1 MRGVVTVGGFSG
13 AFEELEASPREG
25 GSILEDQP
33 GEGMRKGVT
42 VKGGISGIVPINYL
56 LIFVLMPFFLFV
68 KKLCFGVGACSHS
81 RCV

>member
-1 MRGVVTVGGFSG
+1 MPGKIGTCCHKDEGYSEVLKVRGMVTVGGFSG

-42 VKGGISGIVPINYL
+42 VKGGISGIIPINY
-56 LIFVLMPFFLFV
+56 
-68 KKLCFGVGACSHS
+68 
-81 RCV
+81 